1 MGQIIDFNIR
11 KGNLTNISFYNM
23 SKDNIFKGVIK
34 GINANNVNTY
44 NDLDKY
50 KFIRVEEMFNNT
62 IKNFKFRDRVI
73 SLLRLIR
80 DYIDKK
86 YLKIDD
92 KTVIGLLNG
101 KDYLF
106 LSRKDRNI
114 EFAIANEEEANYG
127 KLRFYKDKYIINYD
141 GINNNYLY
149 NLSDK
154 SKRMTIINSSD
165 TTIYDSLGYVL
176 SNKNK
181 TMTNNYDMF
190 IVNGEEYSV
199 PDKFNNVTT
208 IKITR
213 VGNDVLKNVKVEYL
227 NKEYKNVNGN
237 YIIDSDII
245 DEDNYYLGFN
255 YDASSRIIPDDIYY
269 QDIDYEDYI
278 NIKRGR

>member
-80 DYIDKK
+80 GYSDKK